1 MQRQPPFVAF
11 GRNPNLRDLS
21 VKAAAQLPVISTEQ
35 SFPPGFLRCGQKCAT
50 SPNRTNGLTCYTF
63 YAAGETR
70 YITLHI
76 TCNIKNVI
84 YMVQFNRC
92 NLQYIGE
99 TKRRLKD
106 RFNEHRRAVDK
117 TKIKS
122 KPTTVSE
129 HFLSHT
135 NHSHTDMQLI
145 PLEKIHFSRDSV
157 PKGRESPLWLN
168 RRDELL

>member
-1 MQRQPPFVAF
+1 
-11 GRNPNLRDLS
+11 
-21 VKAAAQLPVISTEQ
+21 
-35 SFPPGFLRCGQKCAT
+35 
-50 SPNRTNGLTCYTF
+50 
-63 YAAGETR
+63 
-70 YITLHI
+70 
-76 TCNIKNVI
+76 
-84 YMVQFNRC
+84 MVQFNRC